1 MLNEIILG
9 LWKMGWFIVP
19 LFGTLI
25 VGGLYEHFKKLD

>member
-1 MLNEIILG
+1 MLNEIMLG

-25 VGGLYEHFKKLD
+25 AGGLYEHFKKLD

>member
-1 MLNEIILG
+1 MLNEIMLG
-9 LWKMGWFIVP
+9 LWKMGWFIAP

>member
-1 MLNEIILG
+1 MLNEIIMG

-25 VGGLYEHFKKLD
+25 VGGLYEHFKGLD

>member
-1 MLNEIILG
+1 MLNEIMLG